1 MGGCDGAGELVNSF
15 ALVSYLSDPLLKFL
29 DRLRAELVHE
39 CVGKAHLTFLP
50 PRPLVCSPEEAC
62 KELNARLREFQP
74 FRVELAEVEVFQATQ
89 VIYLS
94 LRTGGAEANRLHGV
108 LNVGCLHFAEPFPY
122 HPHVTLGRD
131 IQPEDLAAAVELAAR
146 RWREFPNRRDFT
158 VDQLVF
164 VQNTLDNRW
173 TDIAGCAL
181 DHSNIPI

>member
-1 MGGCDGAGELVNSF
+1 MGGCNGAGELVNSF
-15 ALVSYLSDPLLKFL
+15 ALVSYLSGPLLEFL

-50 PRPLVCSPEEAC
+50 PRPLVCPPEEAC
-62 KELNARLREFQP
+62 KELRSRLREFQP
-74 FRVELAEVEVFQATQ
+74 FRVELSEVEVFQATQ

-94 LRTGGAEANRLHGV
+94 LKRGRAEASRVHSV

-131 IQPEDLAAAVELAAR
+131 ISPENVPGAVEIAVR
-146 RWREFPNRRDFT
+146 RWAEFRGRHDFT

-173 TDIAGCAL
+173 IDLAGCEL
-181 DHSNIPI
+181 DHSNIRI